1 MITLGWWD
9 AFVMQLTLT
18 EKGVRCVL
26 LGYPGGQ
33 KAYRLMDLETRKIF
47 VSRDVEFKEYIFPF
61 KQSSEEFNKLP
72 HCIQMLPQLHCEED
86 VDHNAGTPIPTI
98 LEEAF

>member
-1 MITLGWWD
+1 VLKWKTPYERFMKKFPDYDHLRVVGCLCYAVNTHRKREKL
-9 AFVMQLTLT
+9 A

-47 VSRDVEFKEYIFPF
+47 VSRDVEHIFPF
-61 KQSSEEFNKLP
+61 KQN
-72 HCIQMLPQLHCEED
+72 
-86 VDHNAGTPIPTI
+86 
-98 LEEAF
+98 